1 MNTRSHLFAHMRA
14 NRARK
19 SEVLDRLAQADRE
32 ACGVNRLAASRGM
45 KPSHPHASNY
55 QECLDEYKLVS
66 ATRVERH
73 RDWKPS

>member
-19 SEVLDRLAQADRE
+19 SEVLERLEQADRE

-45 KPSHPHASNY
+45 RPSHPEASNY
-55 QECLDEYKLVS
+55 QECLDEYELAS
-66 ATRVERH
+66 AMRSERFQ
-73 RDWKPS
+73 DWKPS